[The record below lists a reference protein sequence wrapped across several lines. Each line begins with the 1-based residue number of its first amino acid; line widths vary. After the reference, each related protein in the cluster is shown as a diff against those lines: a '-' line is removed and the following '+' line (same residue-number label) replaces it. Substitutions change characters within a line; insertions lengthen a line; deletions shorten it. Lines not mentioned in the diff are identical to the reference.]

1 MRGRASRSPTL
12 STQQEPQD
20 VAGVAH
26 GGIQA
31 RFVASALPR
40 SAGTRPGRDTR
51 SGPQARNLL
60 ERRQHLIQTLITH
73 GLVVGPP
80 AHHVTISIT
89 GFSQNLP

>member
-1 MRGRASRSPTL
+1 MRGRASPSPSSTL

-26 GGIQA
+26 GGVLA

-40 SAGTRPGRDTR
+40 STGTRPGRDTR
-51 SGPQARNLL
+51 SGLQARNLL

-80 AHHVTISIT
+80 C
-89 GFSQNLP
+89 NN

>member
-1 MRGRASRSPTL
+1 MRGRARPSPCSTL

-26 GGIQA
+26 GGVLA

-40 SAGTRPGRDTR
+40 STGTRPGRDTR

-80 AHHVTISIT
+80 C
-89 GFSQNLP
+89 NN